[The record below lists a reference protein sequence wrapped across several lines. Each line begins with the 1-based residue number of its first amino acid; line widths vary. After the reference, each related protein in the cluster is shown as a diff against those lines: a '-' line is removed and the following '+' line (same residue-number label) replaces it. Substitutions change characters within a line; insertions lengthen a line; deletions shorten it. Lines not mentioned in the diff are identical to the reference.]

1 MFAVDPEEV
10 YYTGEVDAS
19 PYELAMEQKRMDR
32 LLQQQ
37 LNRYGDEA
45 MRVTPKLSVD
55 NSTIPTEDFARSYVL
70 RMPGVNHS
78 KPVTKD
84 PMKSLLKAM
93 KIPITVTKKSRTPV
107 KENNTDGDFAGTRI
121 DKSNGRPKGSYTAR
135 ESPEDFALLPR

>member
-1 MFAVDPEEV
+1 MFSVDPEE
-10 YYTGEVDAS
+10 YYYSGETEAS

-37 LNRYGDEA
+37 VNRYGDDA
-45 MRVTPKLSVD
+45 MRVNPKISVD

-78 KPVTKD
+78 VPEKKD

-93 KIPITVTKKSRTPV
+93 KIQSTGTKKNRAHV
-107 KENNTDGDFAGTRI
+107 KENKVEDGRI
-121 DKSNGRPKGSYTAR
+121 PDKANGRPKGSYSAR
-135 ESPEDFALLPR
+135 ESSEDLTLLAR